1 MRIAI
6 FASGSGSNFEALM
19 RDGVIRPEV
28 KLLVCD
34 KPGAKVLER
43 ADQFELPSFV
53 FSASDFLNKASCEKR
68 ILEELR
74 AREVDFIVLA
84 GYMRLLG
91 ETLLEAF
98 PNRIINLHPSLLPL
112 FPGKDAI
119 GQALSA
125 REKVTGVTAH
135 FVDAG
140 MDTGAVIAQE
150 RVEILP
156 EEDKAQLEERIHQ
169 VEHRFYPAVVKKMMQ
184 KESEKR
190 NEKSID

>member
-1 MRIAI
+1 MKIAI

-19 RDGVIRPEV
+19 EDSVIRPAV

-34 KPGAKVLER
+34 KPGARVLER
-43 ADQFELPSFV
+43 ADQFELPRFV
-53 FSASDFLNKASCEKR
+53 FSASDFLNKASCEKV
-68 ILEELR
+68 ILEELLR
-74 AREVDFIVLA
+74 YEVDFIVLA

-125 REKVTGVTAH
+125 RESVTGVTAH

-150 RVEILP
+150 KIEIVSC
-156 EEDKAQLEERIHQ
+156 ESKAQLEERIHQ

-184 KESEKR
+184 KESKKR